1 MVGKYKKTCD
11 YVILFWKWKR
21 LMQNIVPHRNLLMP
35 TLLKKAPNVTAAQD
49 QVRSLDH
56 QLLNTWRLET

>member
-35 TLLKKAPNVTAAQD
+35 TLLKKAPNVTAAAAAAQD
-49 QVRSLDH
+49 QVRSL
-56 QLLNTWRLET
+56 LMI

>member
-1 MVGKYKKTCD
+1 MVGKYKNTCD

-49 QVRSLDH
+49 QVRSL
-56 QLLNTWRLET
+56 LML